1 MSVSNYREISVAT
14 GATSAAIAVDP
25 ENSSLGVQ
33 VFAAG
38 TAKLQ
43 YSLYADPGTNKWID
57 WIHGAIAGTKCIDIG
72 PSVRFVR
79 LVSVSGAASM
89 AISGRAI

>member
-1 MSVSNYREISVAT
+1 MAVSNYQEISVLT
-14 GATSAAIAVDP
+14 GVTSPSIPVDTP
-25 ENSSLGVQ
+25 NSSLGVQ

-43 YSLYADPGTNKWID
+43 YSLYANPGTDKWID
-57 WIHGAIAGTKCIDIG
+57 WIHGTIAGTKCVDLG

-89 AISGRAI
+89 AISSRAI